1 MHSHRDAWPQV
12 LVQVNIFNC
21 AGIAIGTCSLHTLLH
36 AICHSSREEVAFH
49 DLSYAFSY
57 FSPFNDLSLHDHVD
71 KNNKDSSAE
80 KICTTSRF
88 VFGVESI
95 NSLRAEAKDG
105 DYDESSKP
113 FTSYEALVAFIW
125 KHMTPACKMES
136 NSTRPTIVIHILD
149 MRRRVSEPFSRYTID
164 NILWPVMVIARDK
177 FGNLSREFF
186 LRVKS
191 DPNII
196 GSTQCMELTQG
207 IHYKKSNSNH
217 NGLDF
222 GFGKPL
228 WVGVTGRDQ
237 ETLLNELV
245 IMEIDEAIQAWLTME
260 MQHVVNLERDIEF
273 PRLALP
279 NRSV

>member
-149 MRRRVSEPFSRYTID
+149 MRRRVYITRSPIPIISWSILNFS
-164 NILWPVMVIARDK
+164 
-177 FGNLSREFF
+177 
-186 LRVKS
+186 
-191 DPNII
+191 
-196 GSTQCMELTQG
+196 
-207 IHYKKSNSNH
+207 
-217 NGLDF
+217 GLDF

>member
-1 MHSHRDAWPQV
+1 MAAQLIHDRICGWCYRKDKQNLEAVCCHNSSNEFLEV
-12 LVQVNIFNC
+12 SGSVNGSSRPVSDIASYC
-21 AGIAIGTCSLHTLLH
+21 AIICRAIGTCSLHTLLH

-164 NILWPVMVIARDK
+164 NILWPVMVFCEKQSA
-177 FGNLSREFF
+177 
-186 LRVKS
+186 
-191 DPNII
+191 
-196 GSTQCMELTQG
+196 
-207 IHYKKSNSNH
+207 
-217 NGLDF
+217 
-222 GFGKPL
+222 
-228 WVGVTGRDQ
+228 
-237 ETLLNELV
+237 
-245 IMEIDEAIQAWLTME
+245 
-260 MQHVVNLERDIEF
+260 
-273 PRLALP
+273 
-279 NRSV
+279 